1 MAPVQ
6 RDASQISVPHTSQQH
21 EVFSLVCD
29 DDESEWLH
37 RNDAYRMQ
45 VTARGNAHTTGS
57 PTQLSGNL
65 IHLIMSFFSQTYRFH
80 ILCAHVTGVN
90 VLIIF

>member
-29 DDESEWLH
+29 DDESDWLH
-37 RNDAYRMQ
+37 RNDAYHMQ
-45 VTARGNAHTTGS
+45 LTARGNAHTTGS
-57 PTQLSGNL
+57 PTQLSGKL
-65 IHLIMSFFSQTYRFH
+65 IHDIMSSFNRKHIGSIFSALMFQVFM
-80 ILCAHVTGVN
+80 C
-90 VLIIF
+90 

>member
-6 RDASQISVPHTSQQH
+6 RDASQISVPHSSEQH

-65 IHLIMSFFSQTYRFH
+65 IHLIMSFFRKH
-80 ILCAHVTGVN
+80 IGSIFSALMLQ
-90 VLIIF
+90 VLMC